1 MSLLEPPLLLF
12 RGIGGLE
19 IAIVVVVLLLIFGAA
34 KLPKI
39 GSSLGQSL
47 RAFKG
52 AVTGQDE
59 ADTEAEESPRSRGK
73 KVKSVVKDEDQF

>member
-1 MSLLEPPLLLF
+1 MTWLGEPPLLLF
-12 RGIGGLE
+12 RGVGPGE
-19 IAIVVVVLLLIFGAA
+19 IAIIAVLLLLLFGAA

-52 AVTGQDE
+52 AVTGQDG
-59 ADTEAEESPRSRGK
+59 AEGEETTDQ
-73 KVKSVVKDEDQF
+73 KVKSGAKDDE